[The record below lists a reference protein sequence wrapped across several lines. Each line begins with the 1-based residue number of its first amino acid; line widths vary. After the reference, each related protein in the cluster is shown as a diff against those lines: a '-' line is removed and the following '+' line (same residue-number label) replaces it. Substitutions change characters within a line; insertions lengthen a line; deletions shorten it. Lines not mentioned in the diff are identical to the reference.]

1 MDIGRK
7 QDLIHKFNAQQL
19 TGKERTELESLIE
32 SGEIG
37 IEELASV
44 AEFEKA
50 IKKIEFPEPS
60 RDLDDQFYQMLAL
73 QKRSKGTFSWSK
85 FFAWEEFAPKFALA
99 AVMLVIG
106 VTVGYL
112 VRPSVNTG
120 QNDMQ
125 TLTQEVVNLKEM
137 MMLSLLE
144 KESATE
150 RLKAVSLT
158 EDMNDASSKVTNALI
173 RTLNEDENVN
183 VRLAA
188 LDALHPYAKNSDV
201 RQALIKSIEKQN
213 SALVQIA
220 LAEFMVAIQEKSSV
234 KEFEKIIESE
244 RTPAEVKSKIKESIK
259 ILI

>member
-1 MDIGRK
+1 MNIDRK
-7 QDLIHKFNAQQL
+7 QDLIRKFNTQQL
-19 TGKERTELESLIE
+19 TTSERAELENFIE
-32 SGEIG
+32 SGVVD
-37 IEELASV
+37 IEELAGVSGL
-44 AEFEKA
+44 AEGIFKL
-50 IKKIEFPEPS
+50 EFPAPS
-60 RDLDDQFYQMLAL
+60 RELDDHFYQMLAL
-73 QKRSKGTFSWSK
+73 QKRSAKGFSWSD
-85 FFAWEEFAPKFALA
+85 FFSWEQFAPKFALA

-106 VTVGYL
+106 LSVGYFL
-112 VRPSVNTG
+112 RPATNG
-120 QNDMQ
+120 QNDMHA
-125 TLTQEVVNLKEM
+125 LTQEVVNLKEM

-158 EDMNDASSKVTNALI
+158 EDMNDASSKVTSALI

-188 LDALHPYAKNSDV
+188 LDALRPYVRNSEV
-201 RQALIKSIEKQN
+201 RQALIMSIEKQN

-234 KEFEKIIESE
+234 KEFEKIIDSE
-244 RTPAEVKSKIKESIK
+244 KTPVEVKSKIKESIK